1 MAFDVAG
8 AKQAGYSDIEIAEF
22 LGQQKNFDT
31 PAAIKAGYSPS
42 EIIGHL
48 GESATPAAKGETGFL
63 PSVYRGG
70 RGLASLATDV
80 IPAMAGKAVGAE
92 EFAKRKMQEAAQYQQ
107 QTEQLYPAEVAS
119 YKDIKDVGSFLTY
132 VKEAIG
138 EAVPS
143 IVPSIF
149 TGGAAAVL
157 GRGATAAAQQA
168 GTALARRE
176 LLEATAKGTLTKELR
191 DEIKEKAIQAGAKA
205 AQQSVLKQQAAGA
218 LAGSA
223 VQNIPD
229 VYQNIYETT
238 GQQDLGAAIAFGSFN
253 AALDAITPF
262 NVLRKMQKSGLG
274 PEEIAA
280 AWYKR
285 AGKGAAKGFVTEG
298 GTEALQ
304 EVSSAAAEKFV
315 DENQDFFSSKNFD
328 RFINAGLKGGFGG
341 AGITATTDV
350 AFGKSKPEAKPTQEK
365 IQTIPELPAT
375 EEIKKP
381 PEVQQLIDRVS
392 GVSRT
397 AEEQTPLTAEE
408 AQRQRINMLQQKA
421 DEDAK
426 LQEEKARSQGI
437 PPSVPPAPPQDVSK
451 PSLYETELPQPTA
464 QEDLEAK
471 QAEIDQ
477 LRLDAGL
484 PTGPSS
490 KTPGIQPTTTTTEEA
505 PKPKIVDE
513 RPLQERAAKNR
524 LLVLQNML
532 KNEGGDPNSLSI
544 VPHPEVEGK
553 FAIQSLDVPVKFQ
566 KDLKATASDRPEST
580 PVIDPVNAYIEIARR
595 TNTPASM
602 RLVKDFEEGIVTRED
617 IEAAIEA
624 ERKANQPMPIN
635 YKGNGE
641 PWFVAPVTYKPR
653 GERVITE
660 PIEEADEVTEDPT
673 VGEGVDPPTPTTEM
687 PQTLGE
693 FKLRMPAAFD
703 NPDVRAANK
712 NASFSDLM
720 QALMQSKNPVI
731 KRIGELGNQISNQVT
746 LQKTKYLGNRY
757 AGLYYPALDAI
768 KISPKYAGDETT
780 NAHETLHALIYRM
793 QKNPTTKQKVAVKK
807 IEDLY
812 QHVKRELAK
821 QGMGWD
827 GNKKNK
833 QFAIQVYG
841 LADQYEFAAEAMSNP
856 EFQYMLMQ
864 IPYEGKRSA
873 WSAFTQYVAELLGI
887 KDTNALTEI
896 LNLVDKIAQT
906 KRPARNYLSNKVVR
920 NEVVYKET
928 EEAERETAQKPAKKG
943 EDNVARSDE
952 STGGTGVQV
961 PVRAANE
968 LPAAQGVKG
977 TQQRGVASV
986 RPTPTKPAGGAGVQ
1000 PTPVG
1005 QETLNILDEYGR
1017 NVEKTTENRIE
1028 KFKETVK
1035 DAAQNPKVT
1044 LDNAQS
1050 AFTKFLN
1057 YLETKVFSSDAA
1069 LNNEIRK
1076 SMGDLGQD
1084 ASTKI
1089 GMLLQT
1095 SLSQTVHSDAV
1106 ANLFLRYG
1114 NIEYNNDLKKWVKKD
1129 SDASFVELSKR
1140 IDKMAERS
1148 GLTKEEAESTAH
1160 FAFEVKRTKSLI
1172 KFNEDLKQKI
1182 AETRA
1187 EAARIKQKSPVA
1199 SSELSKKAS
1208 SMEGDLKYIHFTD
1221 EQLASGILD
1230 KGMKLFNMH
1239 PDLNEAVDVWNKIR
1253 DNASKVLIDSGL
1265 WSASDAEFL
1274 LSNADYVPFYRED
1287 QLEQGKGPKEY
1298 IKGLQVQAKERKL
1311 KGSAKPVNNIFDN
1324 QVLWVQ
1330 YSINRAVRNKSA
1342 VSLAEAAESVGAAK
1356 RIKNLDSKENIGVV
1370 GVDDNNKPIAGKVS
1384 DGAEPFNSLQQ
1395 ANFANQQVEGFEVV
1409 EFEDDNQKT
1418 KYLLTPK
1425 VEKKN
1430 VVKVWRNGKQVE
1442 YSMEDP
1448 LYMEAFNGLESV
1460 AIPMF
1465 KLFSKFADMLRQS
1478 VVMYPL
1484 FTISQIPQDSFAAI
1498 FSSGLK
1504 PQHALKIPILAVKEF
1519 IQTLRGKSAAHEE
1532 LKNVGAVGVRDFTSA
1547 MVRMDAE
1554 IFAGIKAPPGVLG
1567 KAKGWLTHFAMAGDN
1582 AVRQAVYEASL
1593 AQGLSKAEA
1602 MEKAFEIFNA
1612 RRKGSSKT
1620 LALASQVIPF
1630 FNAYL
1635 AAQNVAYKV
1644 ITGRGVSPTQRA
1656 DAYKTLAATTG
1667 SVMVLSILYSMIASD
1682 DDDYLEKPVG
1692 QRDRAFIIPGT
1703 GGMMIPLRKD
1713 LFTMPKVIAE
1723 HTYLMLTDKGSE
1735 DGRKFRDSVA
1745 AGLMSSILG
1754 PTPVPQAI
1762 KPFAEWYLNYD
1773 FYQQKPLIGTYQKKL
1788 DTERQFN
1795 ESTSELS
1802 KLIGQTGL
1810 ISPIVLDHLVRGLF
1824 GSVGGLVLYI
1834 TNPFLYSGASGERP
1848 SMSFR
1853 DAVATLPGTSGFI
1866 SKEYENAMKRDF
1878 YVLKDEVDKAA
1889 NTFADLKTRS
1899 PQEIEEFLKDEK
1911 NVARVGMSKSVNK
1924 IADQLSKLRKYMEQ
1938 VRNSDMPADE
1948 KRDRIKELKESES
1961 NMMKNIDVKALREMG
1976 KI

>member
-31 PAAIKAGYSPS
+31 SAAIKAGYSPS

-48 GESATPAAKGETGFL
+48 GASAPPAAKGETGFL

-80 IPAMAGKAVGAE
+80 LPAMVGKAVGAE

-381 PEVQQLIDRVS
+381 PEVQQLIDRLS
-392 GVSRT
+392 GVSRD
-397 AEEQTPLTAEE
+397 AEQQDLLTAEE
-408 AQRQRINMLQQKA
+408 AQRQRINMLQQKV

-426 LQEEKARSQGI
+426 LQEDKARSQGI

-490 KTPGIQPTTTTTEEA
+490 KTPGIQPTTTTTEET

-544 VPHPEVEGK
+544 VPHPEVEGR
-553 FAIQSLDVPVKFQ
+553 FSIQSLDVPVKFQ

-673 VGEGVDPPTPTTEM
+673 VGEGVDPPTPTNEM

-703 NPDVRAANK
+703 NPYVRAANK

-757 AGLYYPALDAI
+757 AGLYYPALDTI

-793 QKNPTTKQKVAVKK
+793 QKNPTTKQKASVKK

-943 EDNVARSDE
+943 EENVARPDE

-986 RPTPTKPAGGAGVQ
+986 RPTPAKPAGGAGVQ

-1005 QETLNILDEYGR
+1005 QSSLDILDKYGR

-1035 DAAQNPKVT
+1035 DAAENPEIT
-1044 LDNAQS
+1044 LKNAQS
-1050 AFTKFLN
+1050 AFTNFLN
-1057 YLETKVFSSDAA
+1057 WLETKVFSSDAA
-1069 LNNEIRK
+1069 LNNDIRK

-1114 NIEYNNDLKKWVKKD
+1114 NIEYDNDLKKWVKKD
-1129 SDASFVELSKR
+1129 SDANFVELSRKL
-1140 IDKMAERS
+1140 DKMAEKN
-1148 GLTKEEAESTAH
+1148 GFTKEQAEKIAH
-1160 FAFEVKRTKSLI
+1160 MAFEAKRTKSLI
-1172 KFNEDLKQKI
+1172 KFNEELQQKIDNILAEAKQKK
-1182 AETRA
+1182 A
-1187 EAARIKQKSPVA
+1187 KSPVA
-1199 SSELSKKAS
+1199 SSALSEKAAR
-1208 SMEGDLKYIHFTD
+1208 MKNEFKYIHLTD
-1221 EQLASGILD
+1221 EEIAD
-1230 KGMKLFNMH
+1230 GMSLFKTH
-1239 PDLNEAVDVWNKIR
+1239 PELNEVVDAWNKIR
-1253 DNASKVLIDSGL
+1253 DNASKVLIESGL
-1265 WSASDAEFL
+1265 WSESDAEFL
-1274 LSNADYVPFYRED
+1274 LSNSDYVPFYRED
-1287 QLEQGKGPKEY
+1287 QLEQGKGPKEF
-1298 IKGLQVQAKERKL
+1298 IRGLKVQAKERKL
-1311 KGSAKPVNNIFDN
+1311 KGSDRPVNDIFDN
-1324 QVLWVQ
+1324 QVRWVQ

-1342 VSLAEAAESVGAAK
+1342 ISLVDAAVANDLAK
-1356 RIKNLDSKENIGVV
+1356 KVDGPKDGDNVTRIWR
-1370 GVDDNNKPIAGKVS
+1370 
-1384 DGAEPFNSLQQ
+1384 DGQE
-1395 ANFANQQVEGFEVV
+1395 
-1409 EFEDDNQKT
+1409 EF
-1418 KYLLTPK
+1418 
-1425 VEKKN
+1425 
-1430 VVKVWRNGKQVE
+1430 
-1442 YSMEDP
+1442 YSMADP

-1460 AIPMF
+1460 SIPMF

-1519 IQTLRGKSAAHEE
+1519 IQTLRGKSATHEE
-1532 LKNVGAVGVRDFTSA
+1532 LKNVGAAGVRDFTSA

-1554 IFAGIKAPPGVLG
+1554 IFAGFKAPPGVLG
-1567 KAKGWLTHFAMAGDN
+1567 KIKGALNHFAMAGDN

-1602 MEKAFEIFNA
+1602 MEKAFDIFNA

-1620 LALASQVIPF
+1620 LAVASQVIPF

-1682 DDDYLEKPVG
+1682 DEDYLEKPVG
-1692 QRDRAFIIPGT
+1692 QRDRAFVIPGT

-1745 AGLMSSILG
+1745 AGLMNSILG

-1762 KPFAEWYLNYD
+1762 KPFAEVYLNYD
-1773 FYQQKPLIGTYQKKL
+1773 FYQQRPLIGTYQKKL

-1802 KLIGQTGL
+1802 KLLGQTGL
-1810 ISPIVLDHLVRGLF
+1810 ISPIVADHLVRGLF
-1824 GSVGGLVLYI
+1824 GSVGGLVLYA

-1848 SMSFR
+1848 SMSFQ
-1853 DAVATLPGTSGFI
+1853 DAIATLPGTSGFV
-1866 SKEYENAMKRDF
+1866 SREYENAMKRDF
-1878 YVLKDEVDKAA
+1878 YVLKEEVDKAA
-1889 NTFADLKTRS
+1889 NTFSDLKTRS

-1938 VRNSDMPADE
+1938 VRNSDLPADE
-1948 KRDRIKELKESES
+1948 KRDRIKELRESES

-1976 KI
+1976 QI

>member
-31 PAAIKAGYSPS
+31 SAAIKAGYSPS

-48 GESATPAAKGETGFL
+48 GASEPPAAKGETGFL

-80 IPAMAGKAVGAE
+80 LPAMAGKAVGAE

-365 IQTIPELPAT
+365 IQTIPELPVT

-381 PEVQQLIDRVS
+381 PEVQQLIDRLS
-392 GVSRT
+392 GVSRD
-397 AEEQTPLTAEE
+397 AEQQDLLTAEE
-408 AQRQRINMLQQKA
+408 AQRQRINMLQQKV

-426 LQEEKARSQGI
+426 LQEDKARSQGI

-490 KTPGIQPTTTTTEEA
+490 KTPGIQPTTTTTEET

-544 VPHPEVEGK
+544 VPHPEVEGR
-553 FAIQSLDVPVKFQ
+553 FSIQSLDVPVKFQ

-660 PIEEADEVTEDPT
+660 PIEDVDEVTEDPT

-793 QKNPTTKQKVAVKK
+793 QKNPTTKQKASVKK

-821 QGMGWD
+821 RGMGWD

-833 QFAIQVYG
+833 QFAVQVYG

-920 NEVVYKET
+920 NEVVYKES

-986 RPTPTKPAGGAGVQ
+986 RPTPANPAGGAGVQ
-1000 PTPVG
+1000 PTTVG
-1005 QETLNILDEYGR
+1005 QSSLDILDKYGR

-1035 DAAQNPKVT
+1035 DAADNPKVT
-1044 LDNAQS
+1044 LKNAQS

-1057 YLETKVFSSDAA
+1057 YLETKIFSSDAA
-1069 LNNEIRK
+1069 LNNDIRK

-1084 ASTKI
+1084 AKTKI

-1114 NIEYNNDLKKWVKKD
+1114 NIEYDNDLKKWVKKD
-1129 SDASFVELSKR
+1129 SDANFVELSRKL
-1140 IDKMAERS
+1140 DKMAEKN
-1148 GLTKEEAESTAH
+1148 GFTKEQAEKIAH
-1160 FAFEVKRTKSLI
+1160 MAFEAKRTKSLI
-1172 KFNEDLKQKI
+1172 KFNEELQQKIDDILAEAKQKK
-1182 AETRA
+1182 A
-1187 EAARIKQKSPVA
+1187 KSPVA
-1199 SSELSKKAS
+1199 SSALSEKAAR
-1208 SMEGDLKYIHFTD
+1208 MKNEFKYIHLTD
-1221 EQLASGILD
+1221 EEIAD
-1230 KGMKLFNMH
+1230 GMSLFKTH
-1239 PDLNEAVDVWNKIR
+1239 PELNEVVDAWNKIR
-1253 DNASKVLIDSGL
+1253 DNASKVLIESGL
-1265 WSASDAEFL
+1265 WSESDAEFL
-1274 LSNADYVPFYRED
+1274 LSNSDYVPFYRED
-1287 QLEQGKGPKEY
+1287 QLEQGKGPKEF
-1298 IKGLQVQAKERKL
+1298 IRGLKVQAKERKL
-1311 KGSAKPVNNIFDN
+1311 KGSDRPVNDIFDN
-1324 QVLWVQ
+1324 QVRWVQ

-1342 VSLAEAAESVGAAK
+1342 ISLVDAAVANDLAK
-1356 RIKNLDSKENIGVV
+1356 KVDGPKDGDNVTRIWR
-1370 GVDDNNKPIAGKVS
+1370 
-1384 DGAEPFNSLQQ
+1384 DGQE
-1395 ANFANQQVEGFEVV
+1395 
-1409 EFEDDNQKT
+1409 EF
-1418 KYLLTPK
+1418 
-1425 VEKKN
+1425 
-1430 VVKVWRNGKQVE
+1430 
-1442 YSMEDP
+1442 YSMADP

-1460 AIPMF
+1460 SIPMF

-1519 IQTLRGKSAAHEE
+1519 IQTLRGKSATHEE
-1532 LKNVGAVGVRDFTSA
+1532 LKNVGATGVRDFTSA

-1554 IFAGIKAPPGVLG
+1554 IFAGFKAPPGVLG
-1567 KAKGWLTHFAMAGDN
+1567 KAKSWLSHFAMAGDN

-1602 MEKAFEIFNA
+1602 MEKAFDIFNA

-1620 LALASQVIPF
+1620 LAVASQVIPF

-1667 SVMVLSILYSMIASD
+1667 SVMVLSLLYAMIASD

-1745 AGLMSSILG
+1745 AGLMNSILG

-1762 KPFAEWYLNYD
+1762 KPFAEVYLNYD
-1773 FYQQKPLIGTYQKKL
+1773 FYQQRPLIGTYQKKL

-1802 KLIGQTGL
+1802 KLLGQTGL
-1810 ISPIVLDHLVRGLF
+1810 ISPIVADHLVRGLF
-1824 GSVGGLVLYI
+1824 GSVGGLVLYA

-1848 SMSFR
+1848 SMSFQ
-1853 DAVATLPGTSGFI
+1853 DAIATLPGTSGFV
-1866 SKEYENAMKRDF
+1866 SREYENAMKRDF

-1938 VRNSDMPADE
+1938 VRNSDMPANE

>member
-1 MAFDVAG
+1 MAYSIRLPDGSLVENIPDEVTPEAAKAKLLALRPELGAALKPAPSKERTFGEAAADVGAGLVGGAGKLIQLPGQLYGLATGDFSETGSLGLGKKIEQAGEEMKSAGLKAREQERAEKIAEAEKRGQISAFGTALGETLKDPGLLLNFLAEQAPQLLVPFGAGRVGSALTAGRAGTRAAVGAG
-8 AKQAGYSDIEIAEF
+8 AVQQGADIGTGSYEAIYKELLSKDVSEADAKQSALNLARASGASGAVISLLA
-22 LGQQKNFDT
+22 QKL
-31 PAAIKAGYSPS
+31 PG
-42 EIIGHL
+42 
-48 GESATPAAKGETGFL
+48 AKRLEE
-63 PSVYRGG
+63 
-70 RGLASLATDV
+70 
-80 IPAMAGKAVGAE
+80 AMAGVPSKTGRVRG
-92 EFAKRKMQEAAQYQQ
+92 
-107 QTEQLYPAEVAS
+107 
-119 YKDIKDVGSFLTY
+119 
-132 VKEAIG
+132 AIG
-138 EAVPS
+138 TAAGETLGEIPEEVGGK
-143 IVPSIF
+143 F
-149 TGGAAAVL
+149 TQNLAMREVKPEQELTAGLGETAAMAAIGGAGMGGAAGL
-157 GRGATAAAQQA
+157 SRGRA
-168 GTALARRE
+168 
-176 LLEATAKGTLTKELR
+176 
-191 DEIKEKAIQAGAKA
+191 
-205 AQQSVLKQQAAGA
+205 
-218 LAGSA
+218 
-223 VQNIPD
+223 
-229 VYQNIYETT
+229 
-238 GQQDLGAAIAFGSFN
+238 
-253 AALDAITPF
+253 
-262 NVLRKMQKSGLG
+262 
-274 PEEIAA
+274 
-280 AWYKR
+280 
-285 AGKGAAKGFVTEG
+285 
-298 GTEALQ
+298 
-304 EVSSAAAEKFV
+304 
-315 DENQDFFSSKNFD
+315 
-328 RFINAGLKGGFGG
+328 
-341 AGITATTDV
+341 
-350 AFGKSKPEAKPTQEK
+350 KPEVKTL
-365 IQTIPELPAT
+365 PEVP
-375 EEIKKP
+375 EMEQFKP
-381 PEVQQLIDRVS
+381 PSEVQKLIDRVS
-392 GVSRT
+392 GVSQA

-408 AQRQRINMLQQKA
+408 AQRQRINMLQQKV

-426 LQEEKARSQGI
+426 LQEDKARSQGI

-544 VPHPEVEGK
+544 VPHPEVEGR

-687 PQTLGE
+687 PQTLGD

-812 QHVKRELAK
+812 QHVKKELAK

-943 EDNVARSDE
+943 EENVARPDE

-986 RPTPTKPAGGAGVQ
+986 RPTPAKPAGGAGVQ

-1005 QETLNILDEYGR
+1005 QSSLDILDKYGR
-1017 NVEKTTENRIE
+1017 NVEQPKENRLE
-1028 KFKETVK
+1028 EVK
-1035 DAAQNPKVT
+1035 QTLKNAADNPEIT
-1044 LDNAQS
+1044 LKNAQS
-1050 AFTKFLN
+1050 AFTNFLN
-1057 YLETKVFSSDAA
+1057 WLETKIFSSDAA
-1069 LNNEIRK
+1069 LNNDIRK

-1114 NIEYNNDLKKWVKKD
+1114 NIEYDNDLKKWVKKD
-1129 SDASFVELSKR
+1129 SDANFVELSRKL
-1140 IDKMAERS
+1140 DKMAEKN
-1148 GLTKEEAESTAH
+1148 GFTKEQAEKIAH
-1160 FAFEVKRTKSLI
+1160 MAFEAKRTKSLI
-1172 KFNEDLKQKI
+1172 KFNEELQQKIDDIQAEAKQKK
-1182 AETRA
+1182 A
-1187 EAARIKQKSPVA
+1187 KSPVA
-1199 SSELSKKAS
+1199 SSALSEKAAR
-1208 SMEGDLKYIHFTD
+1208 MKNEFKYIHLTD
-1221 EQLASGILD
+1221 EEIAD
-1230 KGMKLFNMH
+1230 GMSLFKTH
-1239 PDLNEAVDVWNKIR
+1239 PELNEVVDAWNKIR
-1253 DNASKVLIDSGL
+1253 DNASKVLIESGL
-1265 WSASDAEFL
+1265 WSESDAEFL
-1274 LSNADYVPFYRED
+1274 LSNSDYVPFYRED
-1287 QLEQGKGPKEY
+1287 QLEQGKGPKEF
-1298 IKGLQVQAKERKL
+1298 IRGLKVQAKERKL
-1311 KGSAKPVNNIFDN
+1311 KGSDRPVNDIFDN
-1324 QVLWVQ
+1324 QVRWVQ

-1342 VSLAEAAESVGAAK
+1342 ISLVDAAVANDLAK
-1356 RIKNLDSKENIGVV
+1356 KVDGPKDGDNVTRIWR
-1370 GVDDNNKPIAGKVS
+1370 
-1384 DGAEPFNSLQQ
+1384 DGQE
-1395 ANFANQQVEGFEVV
+1395 
-1409 EFEDDNQKT
+1409 EF
-1418 KYLLTPK
+1418 
-1425 VEKKN
+1425 
-1430 VVKVWRNGKQVE
+1430 
-1442 YSMEDP
+1442 YSMADP

-1460 AIPMF
+1460 SIPMF
-1465 KLFSKFADMLRQS
+1465 KLFSKFSDMLRQS

-1519 IQTLRGKSAAHEE
+1519 IQTLRGKSVTHEE
-1532 LKNVGAVGVRDFTSA
+1532 LKNVGATGVRDFTSA

-1554 IFAGIKAPPGVLG
+1554 IFAGFKAPPGVLG

-1620 LALASQVIPF
+1620 LAVASQVIPF

-1667 SVMVLSILYSMIASD
+1667 SVMVLSLLYAMIASD

-1745 AGLMSSILG
+1745 AGLMNSILG

-1938 VRNSDMPADE
+1938 VRNSDLPADE
-1948 KRDRIKELKESES
+1948 KRDRLKELKESES

>member
-1 MAFDVAG
+1 
-8 AKQAGYSDIEIAEF
+8 
-22 LGQQKNFDT
+22 
-31 PAAIKAGYSPS
+31 
-42 EIIGHL
+42 
-48 GESATPAAKGETGFL
+48 
-63 PSVYRGG
+63 
-70 RGLASLATDV
+70 
-80 IPAMAGKAVGAE
+80 
-92 EFAKRKMQEAAQYQQ
+92 
-107 QTEQLYPAEVAS
+107 
-119 YKDIKDVGSFLTY
+119 
-132 VKEAIG
+132 
-138 EAVPS
+138 
-143 IVPSIF
+143 
-149 TGGAAAVL
+149 
-157 GRGATAAAQQA
+157 
-168 GTALARRE
+168 
-176 LLEATAKGTLTKELR
+176 
-191 DEIKEKAIQAGAKA
+191 
-205 AQQSVLKQQAAGA
+205 
-218 LAGSA
+218 
-223 VQNIPD
+223 

-238 GQQDLGAAIAFGSFN
+238 GKQDLGAAIAFGSFN

-397 AEEQTPLTAEE
+397 AEEQVPLTAEE
-408 AQRQRINMLQQKA
+408 AQRQRINMLQQKV

-426 LQEEKARSQGI
+426 LQEDKARSQGI

-451 PSLYETELPQPTA
+451 PGLYETELPQPTA

-490 KTPGIQPTTTTTEEA
+490 KTPGIQPTTTTTEET

-660 PIEEADEVTEDPT
+660 PIEEADDVTEDPT
-673 VGEGVDPPTPTTEM
+673 VGEGVDPPTPTNEM

-812 QHVKRELAK
+812 QHVKKELAK

-943 EDNVARSDE
+943 EENVARPDE

-986 RPTPTKPAGGAGVQ
+986 RPTPAKPAGGAGVQ

-1005 QETLNILDEYGR
+1005 QSSLDILDKYGR

-1035 DAAQNPKVT
+1035 DAAENPEIT
-1044 LDNAQS
+1044 LKNAQS
-1050 AFTKFLN
+1050 AFTNFLN
-1057 YLETKVFSSDAA
+1057 WLETKVFSSDAA
-1069 LNNEIRK
+1069 LNNDIRK

-1106 ANLFLRYG
+1106 ANLFLKYG
-1114 NIEYNNDLKKWVKKD
+1114 NIEYDNDLKKWVKKD
-1129 SDASFVELSKR
+1129 SDANFVELSRKL
-1140 IDKMAERS
+1140 DKMAEKN
-1148 GLTKEEAESTAH
+1148 GFTKEQAEKIAH
-1160 FAFEVKRTKSLI
+1160 MAFEAKRTKSLI
-1172 KFNEDLKQKI
+1172 KFNEELQQKIDNILAEAKQKK
-1182 AETRA
+1182 A
-1187 EAARIKQKSPVA
+1187 KSPVA
-1199 SSELSKKAS
+1199 SSALSEKAAR
-1208 SMEGDLKYIHFTD
+1208 MKNEFKYIHLTD
-1221 EQLASGILD
+1221 EEIAD
-1230 KGMKLFNMH
+1230 GMSLFKTH
-1239 PDLNEAVDVWNKIR
+1239 PELNEVVDAWNKIR
-1253 DNASKVLIDSGL
+1253 DNASKVLIESGL
-1265 WSASDAEFL
+1265 WSESDAEFL
-1274 LSNADYVPFYRED
+1274 LSNSDYVPFYRED
-1287 QLEQGKGPKEY
+1287 QLEQGKGPKEF
-1298 IKGLQVQAKERKL
+1298 IRGLKVQAKERKL
-1311 KGSAKPVNNIFDN
+1311 KGSDRPVNDIFDN
-1324 QVLWVQ
+1324 QVRWVQ

-1342 VSLAEAAESVGAAK
+1342 ISLVDAAVANDLAK
-1356 RIKNLDSKENIGVV
+1356 KVDGPKDGDNVTRIWR
-1370 GVDDNNKPIAGKVS
+1370 
-1384 DGAEPFNSLQQ
+1384 DGQE
-1395 ANFANQQVEGFEVV
+1395 
-1409 EFEDDNQKT
+1409 EF
-1418 KYLLTPK
+1418 
-1425 VEKKN
+1425 
-1430 VVKVWRNGKQVE
+1430 
-1442 YSMEDP
+1442 YSMADP

-1460 AIPMF
+1460 SIPMF
-1465 KLFSKFADMLRQS
+1465 KLLSKFSDMLRQS

-1519 IQTLRGKSAAHEE
+1519 IQTLRGKSATHEE
-1532 LKNVGAVGVRDFTSA
+1532 LKNVGAAGVRDFTSA

-1554 IFAGIKAPPGVLG
+1554 IFAGFKAPPGVLG
-1567 KAKGWLTHFAMAGDN
+1567 KIKGALNHFAMAGDN

-1602 MEKAFEIFNA
+1602 MEKAFDIFNA

-1620 LALASQVIPF
+1620 LAVASQVIPF

-1667 SVMVLSILYSMIASD
+1667 SVMVLSLLYSMIASD
-1682 DDDYLEKPVG
+1682 DEDYLEKPVG
-1692 QRDRAFIIPGT
+1692 QRDRAFVIPGT

-1745 AGLMSSILG
+1745 AGLMNSILG

-1762 KPFAEWYLNYD
+1762 KPFAEVYLNYD
-1773 FYQQKPLIGTYQKKL
+1773 FYQQRPLIGTYQKKL

-1802 KLIGQTGL
+1802 KLLGQTGL
-1810 ISPIVLDHLVRGLF
+1810 ISPIVADHLVRGLF
-1824 GSVGGLVLYI
+1824 GSVGGLVLYA

-1848 SMSFR
+1848 SMSFQ
-1853 DAVATLPGTSGFI
+1853 DAIATLPGTSGFV
-1866 SKEYENAMKRDF
+1866 SREYENAMKRDF
-1878 YVLKDEVDKAA
+1878 YVLKEEVDKAA

-1938 VRNSDMPADE
+1938 VRNSDLPADE
-1948 KRDRIKELKESES
+1948 KRDRIKELRESES
-1961 NMMKNIDVKALREMG
+1961 NMMKNIDVKALREMSQ
-1976 KI
+1976 I

>member
-48 GESATPAAKGETGFL
+48 GASEPPAAKGETGFL

-80 IPAMAGKAVGAE
+80 LPAMVGKAVGAE

-238 GQQDLGAAIAFGSFN
+238 GKQDLGAAIAFGSFN

-397 AEEQTPLTAEE
+397 AEEQVPLTAEE
-408 AQRQRINMLQQKA
+408 AQRQRINMLQQKV

-426 LQEEKARSQGI
+426 LQEDKARSQGI

-451 PSLYETELPQPTA
+451 PGLYETELPQPTA

-490 KTPGIQPTTTTTEEA
+490 KTPGIQPTTTTTEET

-660 PIEEADEVTEDPT
+660 PIEEADDVTEDPT
-673 VGEGVDPPTPTTEM
+673 VGEGVDPPTPTNEM

-812 QHVKRELAK
+812 QHVKKELAK

-943 EDNVARSDE
+943 EENVARPDE

-986 RPTPTKPAGGAGVQ
+986 RPTPAKPAGGAGVQ

-1005 QETLNILDEYGR
+1005 QSSLDILDKYGR

-1035 DAAQNPKVT
+1035 DAAENPEIT
-1044 LDNAQS
+1044 LKNAQS
-1050 AFTKFLN
+1050 AFTNFLN
-1057 YLETKVFSSDAA
+1057 WLETKVFSSDAA
-1069 LNNEIRK
+1069 LNNDIRK

-1106 ANLFLRYG
+1106 ANLFLKYG
-1114 NIEYNNDLKKWVKKD
+1114 NIEYDNDLKKWVKKD
-1129 SDASFVELSKR
+1129 SDANFVELSRKL
-1140 IDKMAERS
+1140 DKMAEKN
-1148 GLTKEEAESTAH
+1148 GFTKEQAEKIAH
-1160 FAFEVKRTKSLI
+1160 MAFEAKRTKSLI
-1172 KFNEDLKQKI
+1172 KFNEELQQKIDNILAEAKQKK
-1182 AETRA
+1182 A
-1187 EAARIKQKSPVA
+1187 KSPVA
-1199 SSELSKKAS
+1199 SSALSEKAAR
-1208 SMEGDLKYIHFTD
+1208 MKNEFKYIHLTD
-1221 EQLASGILD
+1221 EEIAD
-1230 KGMKLFNMH
+1230 GMSLFKTH
-1239 PDLNEAVDVWNKIR
+1239 PELNEVVDAWNKIR
-1253 DNASKVLIDSGL
+1253 DNASKVLIESGL
-1265 WSASDAEFL
+1265 WSESDAEFL
-1274 LSNADYVPFYRED
+1274 LSNSDYVPFYRED
-1287 QLEQGKGPKEY
+1287 QLEQGKGPKEF
-1298 IKGLQVQAKERKL
+1298 IRGLKVQAKERKL
-1311 KGSAKPVNNIFDN
+1311 KGSDRPVNDIFDN
-1324 QVLWVQ
+1324 QVRWVQ

-1342 VSLAEAAESVGAAK
+1342 ISLVDAAVANDLAK
-1356 RIKNLDSKENIGVV
+1356 KVDGPKDGDNVTRIWR
-1370 GVDDNNKPIAGKVS
+1370 
-1384 DGAEPFNSLQQ
+1384 DGQE
-1395 ANFANQQVEGFEVV
+1395 
-1409 EFEDDNQKT
+1409 EF
-1418 KYLLTPK
+1418 
-1425 VEKKN
+1425 
-1430 VVKVWRNGKQVE
+1430 
-1442 YSMEDP
+1442 YSMADP

-1460 AIPMF
+1460 SIPMF
-1465 KLFSKFADMLRQS
+1465 KLLSKFSDMLRQS

-1519 IQTLRGKSAAHEE
+1519 IQTLRGKSATHEE
-1532 LKNVGAVGVRDFTSA
+1532 LKNVGAAGVRDFTSA

-1554 IFAGIKAPPGVLG
+1554 IFAGFKAPPGVLG
-1567 KAKGWLTHFAMAGDN
+1567 KIKGALNHFAMAGDN

-1602 MEKAFEIFNA
+1602 MEKAFDIFNA

-1620 LALASQVIPF
+1620 LAVASQVIPF

-1667 SVMVLSILYSMIASD
+1667 SVMVLSLLYSMIASD
-1682 DDDYLEKPVG
+1682 DEDYLEKPVG
-1692 QRDRAFIIPGT
+1692 QRDRAFVIPGT

-1745 AGLMSSILG
+1745 AGLMNSILG

-1762 KPFAEWYLNYD
+1762 KPFAEVYLNYD
-1773 FYQQKPLIGTYQKKL
+1773 FYQQRPLIGTYQKKL

-1802 KLIGQTGL
+1802 KLLGQTGL
-1810 ISPIVLDHLVRGLF
+1810 ISPIVADHLVRGLF
-1824 GSVGGLVLYI
+1824 GSVGGLVLYA

-1848 SMSFR
+1848 SMSFQ
-1853 DAVATLPGTSGFI
+1853 DAIATLPGTSGFV
-1866 SKEYENAMKRDF
+1866 SREYENAMKRDF
-1878 YVLKDEVDKAA
+1878 YVLKEEVDKAA

-1938 VRNSDMPADE
+1938 VRNSDLPADE
-1948 KRDRIKELKESES
+1948 KRDRIKELRESES
-1961 NMMKNIDVKALREMG
+1961 NMMKNIDVKALREMSQ
-1976 KI
+1976 I